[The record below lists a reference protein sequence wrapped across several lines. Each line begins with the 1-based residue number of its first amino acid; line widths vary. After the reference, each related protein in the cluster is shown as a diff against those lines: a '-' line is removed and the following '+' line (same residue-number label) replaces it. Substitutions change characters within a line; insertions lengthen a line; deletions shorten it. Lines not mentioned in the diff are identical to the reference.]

1 VTALLRYQTAIL
13 LRSHR
18 WIFPLI
24 AYGLLIAVG
33 AAGSTSLAETLDWTG
48 AMLVPVVA
56 FLTRGMLTAEPDAA
70 RACVCAA
77 AGPVRAQLATL
88 IVPLG
93 AGAVLGLAATVFDVL
108 TAEAAAK
115 APVSGL
121 PGKVTAAA
129 DHPGIV
135 LAGLLIALVCL
146 LVGSAVGALCNP
158 PLLRHPAAAMLSTLA
173 AIILAL
179 ASGVSPRQRGHQP
192 HHRPV
197 GQPPRGELAGNG
209 PADQRGLPGGRDLG
223 GIRDRRDAPRHLVRE
238 FEPKNEKS
246 AVAGRQ
252 GQQTIGV
259 TIAAI
264 CDAGL
269 RVDPTCGVPRPD
281 ARSASRAAPMTRREP
296 EQWESSNGN
305 PSRPAAWPRSNN

>member
-1 VTALLRYQTAIL
+1 VTALLRYQSAIL

-24 AYGLLIAVG
+24 AYGLLMAVG
-33 AAGSTSLAETLDWTG
+33 AAGSTSLAETLDWSG

-77 AGPVRAQLATL
+77 ASPVRAQLATL

-93 AGAVLGLAATVFDVL
+93 AGALLCVAATVFDVL
-108 TAEAAAK
+108 TAEAATKVPGA
-115 APVSGL
+115 GL

-129 DHPGIV
+129 GHPGIV

-173 AIILAL
+173 AIIFAL
-179 ASGVSPRQRGHQP
+179 AAGVSPANAAIAHTTAQAASP
-192 HHRPV
+192 
-197 GQPPRGELAGNG
+197 LAANW
-209 PADQRGLPGGRDLG
+209 PGTASLLG
-223 GIRDRRDAPRHLVRE
+223 AACLAAVAWGVSVAAATRRDTWSV
-238 FEPKNEKS
+238 
-246 AVAGRQ
+246 
-252 GQQTIGV
+252 
-259 TIAAI
+259 
-264 CDAGL
+264 
-269 RVDPTCGVPRPD
+269 
-281 ARSASRAAPMTRREP
+281 
-296 EQWESSNGN
+296 SS
-305 PSRPAAWPRSNN
+305 S

>member
-93 AGAVLGLAATVFDVL
+93 AGAVLALAATVFDVL
-108 TAEAAAK
+108 TAEVAAK

-179 ASGVSPRQRGHQP
+179 ASGVSPASAAISHTTAQSASP
-192 HHRPV
+192 
-197 GQPPRGELAGNG
+197 LAANWPGTG
-209 PADQRGLPGGRDLG
+209 PLISAACLMVVTWAVSVIAGT
-223 GIRDRRDAPRHLVRE
+223 RRDTWSVSSSRRTKSLPLQGARGSRPSGLRSPRYATLGCVWTRRAGCRGRM
-238 FEPKNEKS
+238 P
-246 AVAGRQ
+246 AVL
-252 GQQTIGV
+252 
-259 TIAAI
+259 
-264 CDAGL
+264 AGL
-269 RVDPTCGVPRPD
+269 RR
-281 ARSASRAAPMTRREP
+281 
-296 EQWESSNGN
+296 
-305 PSRPAAWPRSNN
+305 

>member
-1 VTALLRYQTAIL
+1 MIALLRYQTAIL

-24 AYGLLIAVG
+24 GYGLLIAVG
-33 AAGSTSLAETLDWTG
+33 AAGSTSLAETLDWSG

-77 AGPVRAQLATL
+77 ADPVRAQLATL

-93 AGAVLGLAATVFDVL
+93 AGAVLGIAATVFGVL

-115 APVSGL
+115 TPASGL
-121 PGKVTAAA
+121 AAKVTAAA

-135 LAGLLIALVCL
+135 VAGLLIALVCV
-146 LVGSAVGALCNP
+146 LVGSAAGALCNP

-179 ASGVSPRQRGHQP
+179 AAGLSPANAAISHTTVQAANPLAANWPGAGSLIGAACVLAAAWTVS
-192 HHRPV
+192 V
-197 GQPPRGELAGNG
+197 IA
-209 PADQRGLPGGRDLG
+209 AT
-223 GIRDRRDAPRHLVRE
+223 RRDTW
-238 FEPKNEKS
+238 S
-246 AVAGRQ
+246 AG
-252 GQQTIGV
+252 
-259 TIAAI
+259 
-264 CDAGL
+264 
-269 RVDPTCGVPRPD
+269 
-281 ARSASRAAPMTRREP
+281 AS
-296 EQWESSNGN
+296 
-305 PSRPAAWPRSNN
+305 